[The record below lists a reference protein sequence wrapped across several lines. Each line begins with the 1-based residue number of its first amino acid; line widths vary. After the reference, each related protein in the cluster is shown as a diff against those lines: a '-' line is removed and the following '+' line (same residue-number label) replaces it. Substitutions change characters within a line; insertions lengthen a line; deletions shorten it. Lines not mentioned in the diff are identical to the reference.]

1 MFDPLTGALISGGL
15 SIGTGILESVMGGG
29 ARAQEYK
36 NQAAFQKANTTFARW
51 QSGFSKK
58 IADANGQY
66 AYWQQTVQHNQDLAY
81 VNSLRNVEITKSIE
95 QAKRV
100 MQARTSAGA
109 DYINTQEAITQQLA
123 QTQMQDSLAHQQYQ
137 MQVVKGRASVLA
149 GGQMG
154 ATIDRLMQDF
164 DRQQGD
170 WETIQS
176 INEGFR
182 TQQYSRQQAGAITQ
196 YLNNYNSQQ
205 FYAEQPY
212 LEPMAPFQPLPTLL
226 APAAPSMTGA
236 APSGGAVGLGIGTS
250 ILGGVMGGL
259 NTYNS
264 LSSWT
269 TGGKGAGTA
278 RTGFGGL

>member
-1 MFDPLTGALISGGL
+1 VFDPLTGALISGGL
-15 SIGTGILESVMGGG
+15 SLGTGILESVMGGG

-36 NQAAFQKANTTFARW
+36 NQVAFQKANSTFARW
-51 QSGFSKK
+51 QANFSKK
-58 IADANGQY
+58 VTDANNQY

-109 DYINTQEAITQQLA
+109 DYINTQEAISQQLA
-123 QTQMQDSLAHQQYQ
+123 ETQMQDSLAHQQYQ

-170 WETIQS
+170 WETIQG

-182 TQQYSRQQAGAITQ
+182 NRQYSRQQAGAITQ

-226 APAAPSMTGA
+226 APAAPSMVGA
-236 APSGGAVGLGIGTS
+236 APNSGAAVGLGIGTS
-250 ILGGVMGGL
+250 ILGAGLAGL
-259 NTYNS
+259 NTYQS
-264 LSSWT
+264 LNSWT

-278 RTGFGGL
+278 RTGLS